1 MSDEDEGE
9 DEVNTQKKAPVKEV
23 KKKKV
28 AKEAKKKK
36 VAKKVTKKK
45 ANKKK
50 KGVSKVVVE
59 NIKKTVKNGK
69 VKYET
74 TGLFGVARGN
84 ISFRAKKKPIETGL
98 EEFCYLDPVIKP
110 FPEPVP
116 QATSRPPQIEEI
128 STSPKT
134 NPKTTFK
141 DFCENEAV
149 VKNFHGSIHINC
161 RYTKVFS
168 NQL

>member
-1 MSDEDEGE
+1 MTISDEEEEGE
-9 DEVNTQKKAPVKEV
+9 DEVNTPKKAPVKEAK

-36 VAKKVTKKK
+36 VTKKVTKKK

-50 KGVSKVVVE
+50 KAVVVE
-59 NIKKTVKNGK
+59 NIKKTLKNGK
-69 VKYET
+69 VKYVT

-84 ISFRAKKKPIETGL
+84 ISFRAKKKPVETGL

-110 FPEPVP
+110 FPEPAP

-128 STSPKT
+128 STSPK
-134 NPKTTFK
+134 PAFK
-141 DFCENEAV
+141 NFWKNEAV